1 LGLAKSRS
9 WRTSPKNPAC
19 PPELFSSAEH
29 SHNIAY
35 YTAYKLELRFR
46 QVWKNGKQMRETGT
60 ARSSVAAIPATTT
73 GTKAKQVRFGKQH
86 WQKLAS
92 LLKKFAT
99 PRSKELQRELSAVR
113 QDYREL
119 GLRASALA
127 SEGDL
132 VRKTLGK
139 AKQQIESVHGEL
151 GAAYK
156 ARDQLAFELQKQLES
171 LKTGIKEVQV
181 GHHGL
186 VKGVAERDRQ
196 LETLAADLE
205 AHRSAE
211 QEQQDAI
218 NNLQQRVS
226 TAALDYTAV
235 TEKNHTLA
243 ADLEDLRNELDSTR
257 NSHLEL
263 LTDIKNLE
271 QRTGEAERNDLAAK
285 DHNQALAVE
294 LAGIQHE
301 FEDSKN
307 SNSKQLANLELQ
319 LGDIEEESGSTRNRL
334 QALENSLTATASRHD
349 DTQQQIKSLEE
360 KLEEERERHQATLN
374 AVEERLTRVQIEQE
388 SLINIQSELTDS
400 LRKNRRWATVA
411 VGVAFLIG
419 ALAGITKIRVAENP
433 VPEQAA
439 VTDDAKLSLEP
450 RVSQQ
455 DTPPQEEPRS
465 LTGETTESAAF
476 ETETGPT
483 ANEPPSNGTEATTSE
498 ASTSNTE
505 PVASEP
511 PSNEQTDAPDPP
523 PENDAS
529 APLKRPLTP
538 SQATVAVQVFEAKKF
553 FEENAR
559 QEGVISLPSG
569 LQYKVLRTGSGQSPG
584 LTDMVILHYRGS
596 LPDGREFDS
605 SYAEKAPAAYRVDQV
620 IAGWREAL
628 QRMHEGAHWE
638 LYIPPEL
645 THNAGTRET
654 PGFLPLIYQIELI
667 SVSKAGASQP

>member
-1 LGLAKSRS
+1 
-9 WRTSPKNPAC
+9 
-19 PPELFSSAEH
+19 
-29 SHNIAY
+29 
-35 YTAYKLELRFR
+35 
-46 QVWKNGKQMRETGT
+46 M
-60 ARSSVAAIPATTT
+60 
-73 GTKAKQVRFGKQH
+73 RFGKQH

-113 QDYREL
+113 HDYRDL

-132 VRKTLGK
+132 ARKSLGE

-186 VKGVAERDRQ
+186 V
-196 LETLAADLE
+196 ADLE
-205 AHRSAE
+205 AHRSTE
-211 QEQQDAI
+211 QDQQDAI
-218 NNLQQRVS
+218 NNLQQRVT
-226 TAALDYTAV
+226 TAARDYTAV

-243 ADLEDLRNELDSTR
+243 VDLEDLRNELDSTG

-263 LTDIKNLE
+263 LADIKKLE

-307 SNSKQLANLELQ
+307 SNSKRLADLELQ
-319 LGDIEEESGSTRNRL
+319 LGDIEEQRSSTRNRL
-334 QALENSLTATASRHD
+334 QALENSLTATASRHN
-349 DTQQQIKSLEE
+349 DTLQQIKSLEE
-360 KLEEERERHQATLN
+360 KLEGERERQQATLN
-374 AVEERLTRVQIEQE
+374 SVEERLTRVQIEQE
-388 SLINIQSELTDS
+388 SLINIQSGLTDS

-419 ALAGITKIRVAENP
+419 ALAGVTKIRVAENP
-433 VPEQAA
+433 VPEQVA
-439 VTDDAKLSLEP
+439 VTDDAKLPLEP

-455 DTPPQEEPRS
+455 NTPPQEEPRL

-476 ETETGPT
+476 ETETAPIDKTGST
-483 ANEPPSNGTEATTSE
+483 ANEPPGNGTEATTRE
-498 ASTSNTE
+498 ASTSNTV

-511 PSNEQTDAPDPP
+511 PSNEQTATPDPP

-645 THNAGTRET
+645 AHNAGTRET
-654 PGFLPLIYQIELI
+654 PGFLPLIYQIELV
-667 SVSKAGASQP
+667 SVSKPTFGNR

>member
-1 LGLAKSRS
+1 M
-9 WRTSPKNPAC
+9 
-19 PPELFSSAEH
+19 
-29 SHNIAY
+29 
-35 YTAYKLELRFR
+35 
-46 QVWKNGKQMRETGT
+46 WKTGM
-60 ARSSVAAIPATTT
+60 ARSSVAAIPATTK
-73 GTKAKQVRFGKQH
+73 GTRGKQVRFGKQH

-92 LLKKFAT
+92 LLKKLAT
-99 PRSKELQRELSAVR
+99 PRSKELQRELSAAR
-113 QDYREL
+113 HDYREL

-132 VRKTLGK
+132 LRKSLGK

-186 VKGVAERDRQ
+186 AKGVAERDRQ
-196 LETLAADLE
+196 LETLVADLE

-218 NNLQQRVS
+218 DNLQQRLT

-257 NSHLEL
+257 NSHL
-263 LTDIKNLE
+263 
-271 QRTGEAERNDLAAK
+271 
-285 DHNQALAVE
+285 AL
-294 LAGIQHE
+294 
-301 FEDSKN
+301 
-307 SNSKQLANLELQ
+307 
-319 LGDIEEESGSTRNRL
+319 
-334 QALENSLTATASRHD
+334 LTATASRHD

-360 KLEEERERHQATLN
+360 KLEGERERHQATLN
-374 AVEERLTRVQIEQE
+374 AVEERLTRGQIEQE
-388 SLINIQSELTDS
+388 SLINIQSGLTDS

-433 VPEQAA
+433 APEQAA

-476 ETETGPT
+476 ETETAPIDKTGPT
-483 ANEPPSNGTEATTSE
+483 ANEAPGNGTEATTSE
-498 ASTSNTE
+498 ASTGNTE

-523 PENDAS
+523 PENHTS

-538 SQATVAVQVFEAKKF
+538 NQATVAVQVFEAKKF

-645 THNAGTRET
+645 AHNAGTRET

-667 SVSKAGASQP
+667 SVSKPAFGTR